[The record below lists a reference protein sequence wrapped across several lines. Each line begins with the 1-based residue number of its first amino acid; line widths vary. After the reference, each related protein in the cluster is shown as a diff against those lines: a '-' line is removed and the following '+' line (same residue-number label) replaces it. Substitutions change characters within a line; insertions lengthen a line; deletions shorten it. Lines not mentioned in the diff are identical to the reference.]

1 MAPPD
6 PRAEDREVV
15 EAVLGGDAAAYRFL
29 VERYQSRVYAMVCGM
44 VRDRE
49 EARDLTQ
56 EAFVKAFNN
65 LDRFRLESSFYTW
78 MYRIAMNVAIDHLR
92 KHNKRRTSE
101 FNEDVAAR
109 DNDGVLDPGHTSMDP
124 RKILER
130 KRLHKKIHDA
140 LETLS
145 PDHRQIILL
154 REVEGMAYKE
164 IADTLEIAEGTVMSR
179 LFYARRKLQQALKDE
194 APEGLPPATGA

>member
-6 PRAEDREVV
+6 PRAEDRAVV

-78 MYRIAMNVAIDHLR
+78 MYRIAMNVAIDH
-92 KHNKRRTSE
+92 
-101 FNEDVAAR
+101 
-109 DNDGVLDPGHTSMDP
+109 P
-124 RKILER
+124 R
-130 KRLHKKIHDA
+130 
-140 LETLS
+140 
-145 PDHRQIILL
+145 
-154 REVEGMAYKE
+154 G
-164 IADTLEIAEGTVMSR
+164 SR
-179 LFYARRKLQQALKDE
+179 SGPLKVCTCDR
-194 APEGLPPATGA
+194 